1 MHDPLLEIPHQS
13 NPHHRGGRH
22 VRMDAMDL
30 RSPKALGLVVHLHL
44 KQLADE
50 VSEYRLSAMSA
61 FGGNVLQNSANERF
75 KHDYD

>member
-1 MHDPLLEIPHQS
+1 
-13 NPHHRGGRH
+13 
-22 VRMDAMDL
+22 MDAMDL